1 MVLICLLDLP
11 MDVHENANDSKTGSS
26 LFRVEEPRL
35 DQYLDPMLVAGSPI
49 GV

>member
-1 MVLICLLDLP
+1 